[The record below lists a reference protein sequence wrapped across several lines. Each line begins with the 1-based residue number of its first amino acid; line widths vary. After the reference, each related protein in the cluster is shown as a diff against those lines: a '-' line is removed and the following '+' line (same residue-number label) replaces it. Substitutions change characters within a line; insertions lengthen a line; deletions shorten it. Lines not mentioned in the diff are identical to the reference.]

1 MKMVKVIS
9 SAPGKLILFGEH
21 ASSRGKPAIVFAVNQ
36 RLEVKIFPCQKH
48 KILITSENFKV
59 YKEEYPTAKL
69 DIVTN
74 ILSTFFKKYNITERP
89 IEIEISSTIKPG
101 FGSSA
106 ALIIALFDALFT
118 YFNCHPSKLEFLQIC
133 IEFNQSLKGYGSG
146 LDIASALYG
155 GMLKFQ
161 QGRKPEP
168 LPFEQLNFLVGST
181 GIKAP
186 SGPII
191 KAVRELEN
199 KDPIAIGK
207 IFSRIEEIVSLAEDA
222 IYEGDQ
228 RILGKLMNE
237 NHKLLQKLGVSSQIL
252 DEMVSAARAAGAYG
266 AKLSGAGKGDNML
279 ALVPGEKIRDVIQAL
294 NTTKGFATPDV
305 SIDSEGLRT
314 EKIDE

>member
-74 ILSTFFKKYNITERP
+74 ILSTFFKKYNIAERP

-146 LDIASALYG
+146 LDIACALYG
-155 GMLKFQ
+155 GMIKFQ

-181 GIKAP
+181 GFKAP

-191 KAVRELEN
+191 KAVRELEV
-199 KDPIAIGK
+199 KDPIITGK
-207 IFSRIEEIVSLAEDA
+207 IFTRIGELVSLGEDA
-222 IYEGDQ
+222 ILKNNQ
-228 RILGKLMNE
+228 RLLGELMNE
-237 NHKLLQKLGVSSQIL
+237 NHKLLQKLGVSSPIL
-252 DEMVSAARAAGAYG
+252 DQMVNAARKAGALG
-266 AKLSGAGKGDNML
+266 AKLSGAGKGDNIL
-279 ALVPGEKIRDVIQAL
+279 ALVPNERVGEVIQAL
-294 NTTKGFATPDV
+294 NATKGSALPEV
-305 SIDSEGLRT
+305 IIEPEGLKT
-314 EKIDE
+314 EKIE